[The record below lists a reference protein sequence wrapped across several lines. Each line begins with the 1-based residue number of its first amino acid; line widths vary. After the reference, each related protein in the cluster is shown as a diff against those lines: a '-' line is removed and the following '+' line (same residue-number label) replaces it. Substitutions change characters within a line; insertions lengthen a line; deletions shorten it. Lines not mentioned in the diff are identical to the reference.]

1 MAAGPGDD
9 YGAGNKMPVRHT
21 VRGPGHATLQ
31 PIPPMILNL
40 LFTALCLGLTY
51 IVTLDIHASRRAQP
65 VRVRARR
72 PNSR

>member
-1 MAAGPGDD
+1 
-9 YGAGNKMPVRHT
+9 
-21 VRGPGHATLQ
+21 
-31 PIPPMILNL
+31 MILNL